1 MLSSDSRFKENIK
14 TLGNKLAQLKQ
25 LNGVSYNLKNNK
37 KTHPAEEMSGLSEK
51 EQNDL
56 AMLKNMNKKERKRL
70 GFVAQEMQQLFPELV
85 QQDNDGYLYIDYVG
99 LIPVLVESVK
109 EQQEQID
116 ELLKLAVKKGLL
128 TTEE

>member
-1 MLSSDSRFKENIK
+1 MK
-14 TLGNKLAQLKQ
+14 QLK
-25 LNGVSYNLKNNK
+25 GVSYELKN
-37 KTHPAEEMSGLSEK
+37 EEVQLSDEKLQKLTEK
-51 EQNDL
+51 EQVDIALLNNSQE
-56 AMLKNMNKKERKRL
+56 KSRKRL
-70 GFVAQEMQQLFPELV
+70 GFVAQEVQELFPELV
-85 QQDNDGYLYIDYVG
+85 EEDKEGYMYVDYVG